1 MTAKPTE
8 TRSYENFIIRYSA
21 HVTPYDYNANVARKK
36 SDDDEGI
43 RGAVSSTNR
52 SIFDLNN
59 TTCKCAKQCV
69 VAWEYICR
77 GVDTLFFYHTILF
90 FWLQGLRG
98 ERKSL
103 FRGQFN
109 ENLYSQMFINCTT
122 NDFKKET
129 HIKIM

>member
-43 RGAVSSTNR
+43 RGATNR

-77 GVDTLFFYHTILF
+77 VDTLFFYHTILF

-109 ENLYSQMFINCTT
+109 ENLYSQMFINCLLY
-122 NDFKKET
+122 DK
-129 HIKIM
+129 

>member
-98 ERKSL
+98 ERK
-103 FRGQFN
+103 
-109 ENLYSQMFINCTT
+109 
-122 NDFKKET
+122 
-129 HIKIM
+129 

>member
-77 GVDTLFFYHTILF
+77 GVDTLFFYHIILF
-90 FWLQGLRG
+90 FWFQGLRG

-129 HIKIM
+129 HIKM

>member
-90 FWLQGLRG
+90 FFLAPGTSRR
-98 ERKSL
+98 E
-103 FRGQFN
+103 
-109 ENLYSQMFINCTT
+109 
-122 NDFKKET
+122 KKFVSRS
-129 HIKIM
+129 I

>member
-90 FWLQGLRG
+90 FLVPGTSRR
-98 ERKSL
+98 EKKFVSRKFIFSNVYQL
-103 FRGQFN
+103 FIVR
-109 ENLYSQMFINCTT
+109 QMIS
-122 NDFKKET
+122 KKRY
-129 HIKIM
+129 

>member
-43 RGAVSSTNR
+43 RGAISSTNR

-109 ENLYSQMFINCTT
+109 ENLYSQMFINCLLY
-122 NDFKKET
+122 DK
-129 HIKIM
+129 

>member
-109 ENLYSQMFINCTT
+109 ENLYSQMFINCLLY
-122 NDFKKET
+122 DK
-129 HIKIM
+129 

>member
-77 GVDTLFFYHTILF
+77 VDTLFFYHTILF

-129 HIKIM
+129 HIKM

>member
-77 GVDTLFFYHTILF
+77 GVDTLFFYHSILFFF

-109 ENLYSQMFINCTT
+109 ENLYSQMFINCLLY
-122 NDFKKET
+122 DK
-129 HIKIM
+129 

>member
-77 GVDTLFFYHTILF
+77 VDTLFFYHTILFF

-129 HIKIM
+129 HIKM